1 MWKSKK
7 FIIAAAL
14 VVVIALASFGGI
26 ALAADDG
33 EDTEG
38 TATVDKIW
46 DEMAAALQEDG
57 VDVSADQ
64 LKDAFSTVME
74 NRKDKALQDYLDKM
88 VEEEKITQEQADAYR
103 EWMEAKP
110 DMGEKFGLGN
120 QGGMFRER
128 IKMRIFDGTRGNG
141 SMGFFG
147 GSGGICPP
155 AETE

>member
-14 VVVIALASFGGI
+14 AIVIAIASFGGI

-33 EDTEG
+33 EDAEEPV
-38 TATVDKIW
+38 AVCDIW
-46 DEMAAALQEDG
+46 DDMAAALQENG

-74 NRKDKALQDYLDKM
+74 NRRDSAMQDFLDKM
-88 VEEEKITQEQADAYR
+88 VEDGTITQDQADAYR

-110 DMGEKFGLGN
+110 DMGEEFGFGN
-120 QGGMFRER
+120 HDGMLRGKIRMHRPGGLFGQGGA
-128 IKMRIFDGTRGNG
+128 N
-141 SMGFFG
+141 FFG
-147 GSGGICPP
+147 ARGGLCLP
-155 AETE
+155 AE